1 MPLAPSIILPTHLH
15 LECLALYLG
24 FSSAPFHVTEVHFL
38 TRDQQPFSKTERAS
52 IWDMNGDRDSNT
64 SNQQCPSMKA
74 DVKTAKLTEVTC
86 AELRG
91 VTLED
96 LEEGKDYNQNI

>member
-1 MPLAPSIILPTHLH
+1 MFSFVF
-15 LECLALYLG
+15 G
-24 FSSAPFHVTEVHFL
+24 FSSLPFHFTEVHFL

-52 IWDMNGDRDSNT
+52 IWDMRGDVDYNT
-64 SNQQCPSMKA
+64 SNQQCPIMKA
-74 DVKTAKLTEVTC
+74 DVETAKLMEVTC

-96 LEEGKDYNQNI
+96 LEEGKDYNQNILYENFLNNCLKINFL

>member
-1 MPLAPSIILPTHLH
+1 
-15 LECLALYLG
+15 
-24 FSSAPFHVTEVHFL
+24 
-38 TRDQQPFSKTERAS
+38 
-52 IWDMNGDRDSNT
+52 MNGDRDSNT

-74 DVKTAKLTEVTC
+74 DVKTAKLMEVTC

-96 LEEGKDYNQNI
+96 LEEGKDYNQNILYEKLLKNCFKINFLWQTNLWAMNSSWPIPTQP